1 MYKGETPHNTSG
13 NGISRASHIQ
23 HLGTS
28 RVALCTF
35 VNTQLI
41 VWSGRTSVYLI
52 EFVLLSYFFFISCSL
67 HIMFFFYPCVYVYKK
82 NVILNTVPTN
92 YQCMYNKKNIS
103 SNMYNPITP
112 DNIPCQVEL
121 NDQSKTII
129 HEVLKS
135 ISGLWMSRGIPN
147 VNEMLTGEIQSTI
160 FFR

>member
-1 MYKGETPHNTSG
+1 MSPVHIRQHSAYSLKWSYICLFNRVRVVIIFLLYFMFTSYY
-13 NGISRASHIQ
+13 
-23 HLGTS
+23 
-28 RVALCTF
+28 V
-35 VNTQLI
+35 
-41 VWSGRTSVYLI
+41 
-52 EFVLLSYFFFISCSL
+52 
-67 HIMFFFYPCVYVYKK
+67 FFYPCVYVYKK

-121 NDQSKTII
+121 NGQSKTII